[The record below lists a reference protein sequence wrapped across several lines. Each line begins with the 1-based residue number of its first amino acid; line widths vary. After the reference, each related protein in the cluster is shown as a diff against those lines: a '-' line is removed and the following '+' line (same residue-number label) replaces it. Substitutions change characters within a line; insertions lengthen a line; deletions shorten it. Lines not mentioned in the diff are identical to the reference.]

1 MWATLSHLVQA
12 LPAETAHKIAVKT
25 LRLGL
30 APVPDY
36 TILPVS
42 CCGLSFDNPLG
53 LAAGFD
59 KNAECYEGAFRLGF
73 GAVEVGTI
81 TPEPQPGNPR
91 PRVFRLPED
100 NAVINRYGLNSRGM
114 TYAASQLARRKQAHR
129 PSGILGVNIGAN
141 KLSTDKT
148 QDYYMTSKRLC
159 EYADYL
165 TVNLSSPNTP
175 GLRDLQHEDALI
187 RTLDAV
193 FQGCSD
199 GRFTLPVFVKLAPD
213 LNKEELVRTLDLACE
228 RDVGGFVLTNTTIER
243 PDGLKNSQKNQ
254 PGGLSGAPL
263 TKMSLSILA
272 CAACHLSRTGASDK
286 ALIGVGGISE
296 GRHAYARIL
305 AGADLIQLYTALSLN
320 GPFCAQKVLTE
331 LQACLSADGLKSISA
346 AKGQMKDAAK
356 ATAHSEHVW
365 KISLAQSANS

>member
-12 LPAETAHKIAVKT
+12 LPAETAHKIAVKA
-25 LRLGL
+25 LRVGL
-30 APVPDY
+30 APVSDH
-36 TILPVS
+36 ILLPVS

-59 KNAECYEGAFRLGF
+59 KDAECYEGAFRLGF
-73 GAVEVGTI
+73 GTVEVGTI
-81 TPEPQPGNPR
+81 TPESQPGNPR

-100 NAVINRYGLNSRGM
+100 KAVINRYGLNSRGM
-114 TYAASQLARRKQAHR
+114 AYAANQLARRKQAHR

-148 QDYYMTSKRLC
+148 QDYYITSKRLC

-193 FQGCSD
+193 FQGCRD
-199 GRFTLPVFVKLAPD
+199 ARLTLPVFVKLAPD
-213 LNKEELVRTLDLACE
+213 LSEEELVRTLDLACE
-228 RDVGGFVLTNTTIER
+228 RDVDGFVLTNTTIER
-243 PDGLKNSQKNQ
+243 PDGLKNPQKKQ
-254 PGGLSGAPL
+254 SGGLSGAPL
-263 TKMSLSILA
+263 TEKSLSMLA
-272 CAACHLSRTGASDK
+272 CAACHLSRTGVSDK

-305 AGADLIQLYTALSLN
+305 AGADLIQLYTALSLS
-320 GPFCAQKVLTE
+320 GPFCAQQVLTG
-331 LQACLSADGLKSISA
+331 LQACLSADGLKSISD
-346 AKGQMKDAAK
+346 AKGQMKDATE

-365 KISLAQSANS
+365 EISLAQLANS